1 MLRTRQSHFMFL
13 KYDKI
18 YSKYILIKYSLL
30 KIIQKGWS
38 FHSDGINMARAFR
51 RSLYSLDKVIIVA
64 VVADAFFVSWDEKCF
79 GQKVELK
86 IENSESCSGRSC
98 WLVGWLVGC
107 VTLPETNISH
117 LNTWPSQRK
126 TSLRTINIQGL
137 LLLGRGHPFQNP
149 PKMKIQGTVL
159 KKDQE
164 GEILVHFQFSFCST
178 FLSLLW

>member
-1 MLRTRQSHFMFL
+1 MESTWQGLFVVRCTPSTRSSLSQLWPMHSSSLGMRNVSGKKWNWKL
-13 KYDKI
+13 KTVKVV
-18 YSKYILIKYSLL
+18 
-30 KIIQKGWS
+30 
-38 FHSDGINMARAFR
+38 RAGR
-51 RSLYSLDKVIIVA
+51 
-64 VVADAFFVSWDEKCF
+64 AD
-79 GQKVELK
+79 
-86 IENSESCSGRSC
+86 